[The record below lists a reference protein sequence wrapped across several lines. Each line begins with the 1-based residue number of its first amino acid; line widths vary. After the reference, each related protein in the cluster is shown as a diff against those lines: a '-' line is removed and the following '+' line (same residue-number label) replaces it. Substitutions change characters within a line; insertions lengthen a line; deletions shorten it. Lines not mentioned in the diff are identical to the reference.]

1 MAVQVAAILKGVQ
14 IAGKVKDVAATV
26 NMASGPLNIN
36 QNSIFAQ
43 NEKQGKGG
51 ALNSILQA
59 CDTTSG
65 GMTGKMFQGAD
76 MLTGGTLSKTVQM
89 TDKIATPLLEVAD
102 LAGGPDIEDATKIA
116 KLGKKLP
123 DLQA

>member
-1 MAVQVAAILKGVQ
+1 MAVPVAAILKGVQ
-14 IAGKVKDVAATV
+14 IAGQVKDVADTV
-26 NMASGPLNIN
+26 NIASEALNIN
-36 QNSIFAQ
+36 QDSIFAQ

-51 ALNSILQA
+51 AINSVLQA

-65 GMTGKMFQGAD
+65 GMTSKVFKGAD
-76 MLTGGTLSKTVQM
+76 MLTAGTLSKTVQM